1 MKSIIEIEGKKVGI
15 GQPCF
20 IIGEIGSNHCL
31 DKKVVKGLI
40 DASSDAGFDAVKFQI
55 YDAKEAFITSTTK
68 HILPVVEIDSKVVGD
83 GVPGE
88 VTKKLM
94 ALYQKFVQSQVG

>member
-55 YDAKEAFITSTTK
+55 YDAISFYSC
-68 HILPVVEIDSKVVGD
+68 H
-83 GVPGE
+83 
-88 VTKKLM
+88 
-94 ALYQKFVQSQVG
+94 QRVQAQLSGLA